1 LKRFKHDT
9 LFGTKISDT
18 VVFPLDNLDV
28 SPFCVQLDEDEKK
41 KKDFAQEFPFSTNY
55 ELVSI
60 VNHRGGYGGGHYV
73 SYCFNRAANK
83 WQEFDDKYVSDV
95 TADDVAGREAYL
107 LFYVKKSTLAQIEQH
122 RLIDQA
128 LREKVSLGIMK
139 PLCG

>member
-60 VNHRGGYGGGHYV
+60 VNHRGGYSGGHYV

>member
-1 LKRFKHDT
+1 M
-9 LFGTKISDT
+9 
-18 VVFPLDNLDV
+18 FPLDNLDV

-60 VNHRGGYGGGHYV
+60 VNHRGGYSGGHYV

-128 LREKVSLGIMK
+128 LREKVRLGIMK

>member
-107 LFYVKKSTLAQIEQH
+107 LFYVKKSTL
-122 RLIDQA
+122 
-128 LREKVSLGIMK
+128 EKVSLGIMK